1 MSASTFR
8 ELLKYTTE
16 TAPKPPILA
25 DGHYIGLLKD
35 FEFGISRQ
43 KQTPFVTWHLVVEEE
58 CSDVPSGANEGVNLV
73 DCDLRKTLYITP
85 KAVRR
90 IGIMLDAVLGPDAGR
105 SFDERI
111 PDTRGVRIMFAVTK
125 REVKDESGN
134 VIDYFNDVG
143 DVIKA

>member
-1 MSASTFR
+1 MSQSTFR

-16 TAPKPPILA
+16 TAPKPPVLA
-25 DGHYIGLLKD
+25 DGHYIGTLKD
-35 FEFGISRQ
+35 HEFGVSRQ
-43 KQTPFVTWHLVVEEE
+43 KQTPFVTWHLGAEEE
-58 CSDVPSGANEGVNLV
+58 CSDVAPGANEGVNLA

-90 IGIMLDAVLGPDAGR
+90 IGVMLDAVLGADAGR

-111 PDTRGVRIMFAVTK
+111 PDTRGVRVMFGVTK